1 MRFIYTKAF
10 AIFAGCLCLLAILA
24 IMQIK
29 GWLEPIKSAA
39 LHSPRPFIAAAKF
52 VTLPVKSFFST
63 IYELKNITKENA
75 QLSEKVKILEQ
86 NLVAAD
92 QQARENEALRNELG
106 FVKSSKYNLIPCTVL
121 SSNPFGGPEGLVLNC
136 GQGQGVE
143 EGEAI
148 ISQGYMVGKITYV
161 GPNSSNALLAV
172 SSNFSTDAKVS
183 DTDQS
188 AIVRG
193 SFGSGLILD

>member
-29 GWLEPIKSAA
+29 GWLDPIRTAV
-39 LHSPRPFIAAAKF
+39 LHSPRPVIAAAKF

-75 QLSEKVKILEQ
+75 ELSERVKILEQ

-92 QQARENEALRNELG
+92 QQTRENEALRNELG
-106 FVKSSKYNLIPCTVL
+106 FVKSSKYNLP
-121 SSNPFGGPEGLVLNC
+121 
-136 GQGQGVE
+136 
-143 EGEAI
+143 
-148 ISQGYMVGKITYV
+148 
-161 GPNSSNALLAV
+161 
-172 SSNFSTDAKVS
+172 
-183 DTDQS
+183 
-188 AIVRG
+188 
-193 SFGSGLILD
+193 